1 MPGLA
6 AYRKTTPAARAE
18 LDAEIRRRNYGD
30 LKGLCAWLAER
41 GVIIG
46 KSAMGYYVLKLKR
59 ADEEQPPRRFTPE
72 TVNALET
79 TYDDLLDITDRLEPI
94 HPVHPIAAAALVKA
108 QGHLVSAML
117 NLHRAQIAEA
127 GLHDPASP
135 A

>member
-1 MPGLA
+1 MTGLA

-117 NLHRAQIAEA
+117 DLHRAQIAEA